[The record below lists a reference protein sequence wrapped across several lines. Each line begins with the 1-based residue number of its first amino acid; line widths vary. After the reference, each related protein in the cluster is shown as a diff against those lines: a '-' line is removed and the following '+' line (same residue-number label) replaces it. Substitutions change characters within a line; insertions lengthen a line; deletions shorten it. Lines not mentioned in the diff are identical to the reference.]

1 MIENIYKLARNGF
14 AVIATDGD
22 GDSMILFREKK
33 LF

>member
-22 GDSMILFREKK
+22 DAPMIFSN
-33 LF
+33 